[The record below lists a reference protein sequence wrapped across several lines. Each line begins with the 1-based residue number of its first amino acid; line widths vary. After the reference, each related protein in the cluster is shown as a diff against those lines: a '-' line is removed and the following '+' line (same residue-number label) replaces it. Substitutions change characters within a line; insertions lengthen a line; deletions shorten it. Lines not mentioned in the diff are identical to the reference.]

1 MAENSKIEWTTH
13 TFNPWRGCT
22 KVSPGCAN
30 CYAETLSGRNPKT
43 LGVWGPN
50 GTRVVASEAMWRE
63 PLKWNK
69 AAACQCGGG
78 FRGKHSPYCP
88 QVDRPR
94 VFCASLADVFED
106 WQGPMVDAKGKELY
120 VSPGTGIWVPSD
132 FQYMRDR
139 LTMVD
144 VRRRLFHL
152 IDATPNLDWL
162 LLTKRPENIAK
173 MLPDAKCPLCKGKGG
188 WETGAYSGDCR
199 CGNGLVIRP
208 NVWLGVSVENQEQAD
223 KRIPLLL
230 QTPAT
235 VRFLSCEPLLGD
247 IDIQPWLFSE
257 YDRYCIDD
265 RFGVPANANRSKI
278 DWVIVGGESGHGA
291 RPMQPQWARSLRNQ
305 CQDAGTPF
313 FFKQWGDFK
322 PCSYCATSGRNPT
335 ISHCSMCHD
344 LNGRRVGKKAAGR
357 LLDGRE
363 WNEVPS

>member
-1 MAENSKIEWTTH
+1 MMAEMTKIEWCH
-13 TFNPWRGCT
+13 ATFNHVRGCT
-22 KVSPGCAN
+22 KVSPGCDPLLARIAN
-30 CYAETLSGRNPKT
+30 MIDTY
-43 LGVWGPN
+43 
-50 GTRVVASEAMWRE
+50 EAKEMAAWFRE
-63 PLKWNK
+63 
-69 AAACQCGGG
+69 
-78 FRGKHSPYCP
+78 H
-88 QVDRPR
+88 
-94 VFCASLADVFED
+94 
-106 WQGPMVDAKGKELY
+106 
-120 VSPGTGIWVPSD
+120 
-132 FQYMRDR
+132 
-139 LTMVD
+139 
-144 VRRRLFHL
+144 
-152 IDATPNLDWL
+152 
-162 LLTKRPENIAK
+162 
-173 MLPDAKCPLCKGKGG
+173 
-188 WETGAYSGDCR
+188 
-199 CGNGLVIRP
+199 
-208 NVWLGVSVENQEQAD
+208 VWLGVSVENQEQAD

-335 ISHCSMCHD
+335 ISHCIMCHD